1 MNSRTKY
8 ILLILATTAFVLTIY
23 NHNNELTE
31 TSFDSIELKYAKI
44 FFGIGVLCAGL
55 YFFNKTWRNLV
66 TKIMIGAFGLSLVLN
81 LYIFPRVYKTVQL
94 SKIYYEYSEIE
105 TCEEMEKRFS
115 TDLKNGQLVYF
126 QFGIG
131 YDLELAKTLQEK
143 YDIKTIGMGCII
155 QSEKECYNKLLI
167 EYLKEKENI
176 SSLFP

>member
-1 MNSRTKY
+1 
-8 ILLILATTAFVLTIY
+8 
-23 NHNNELTE
+23 
-31 TSFDSIELKYAKI
+31 
-44 FFGIGVLCAGL
+44 
-55 YFFNKTWRNLV
+55 
-66 TKIMIGAFGLSLVLN
+66 MIGAFGLSLVLN